1 MNSRRV
7 VGGDVAVRGYDRRV
21 SAKPAVVEAPG
32 PSGVREVRVS
42 SPDRVL
48 WPAAGMADGKPVTK
62 LDMAEYLVAVADPM
76 LRALGDRPVTLQRF
90 PEGIEGEEFFSK
102 NPPKGVP
109 DWTRTVMCTY
119 PSGRKHPQL
128 VIDEIGSAVWAAQMN
143 TITFHPWPVRT
154 ADVDNPD
161 ELRIDLDPQPGRG
174 FADAVEAAH
183 ALREVM
189 EEIGLTAWAKTSGN
203 RGVHVYA
210 RVAPTHEFLDVRHGV
225 IGIARELERRLPDLV
240 TTSWWKEE
248 RGERVFVDF
257 NQACRDRTIASA
269 YSPRPLPG
277 APVSTPV
284 TWEEL
289 GSVDPKELTVRTVP
303 GLVASRGDAW
313 AGIDD
318 AVGDVASAIAL
329 WDKDVNERGLGE
341 LNFPPDYPKMP
352 GEPPRVQPSK
362 RRQDKSDEE
371 YMAPKADRDADLR
384 EVWGPVVP
392 PVEPMLAKP
401 VKDFSAVKVEAL
413 YEPKWDGFR
422 SIIFRSGDLV
432 EIGSRNEKPMT
443 RYFPDVVEAVLE
455 NFPQKCVIDG
465 EIVLISPESGDRL
478 DFDLLQQRIH
488 PATSRVKKLAAETPA
503 SFVAFDLLSLDGEDY
518 TGRPFSERRAALE
531 KALATASAPVHLTAA
546 TADRDVAKGWFT
558 QFEGAGLDGVI
569 AKPVDVAYEPDK
581 RLMFKIKHERTA
593 DCVVAGYRVH
603 KSGPDAIGS
612 LLLGLYGDDGQLASV
627 GVIGAL
633 PMTRRRELFE
643 ELQPLVAEWDEHPW
657 NWAKPEDGVRTPRSS
672 EFSRWNNQKDLSF
685 VPLRPERV
693 VEVRYDHMEGTRF
706 RHTAQFVRWR
716 DDRTPESCTFD
727 QLEEPFSYDLADVL
741 SAGH

>member
-1 MNSRRV
+1 MAGRG
-7 VGGDVAVRGYDRRV
+7 VGSAAYDRAV
-21 SAKPAVVEAPG
+21 SAKPAVLEVPG
-32 PSGVREVRVS
+32 PDGTVRDVRIS

-48 WPAAGMADGKPVTK
+48 WPAQGMAEGEPVTK
-62 LDMAEYLVAVADPM
+62 LDLANYVLAVGDPL

-109 DWTRTVMCTY
+109 EFTRTVMCTY
-119 PSGRKHPQL
+119 PSGRKHLQL
-128 VIDEIGSAVWAAQMN
+128 VFDEVASAMWAVQMN
-143 TITFHPWPVRT
+143 AITFHPWPVRT
-154 ADVDNPD
+154 SNVDNPD
-161 ELRIDLDPQPGRG
+161 ELRIDLDPQPGRD
-174 FADAVEAAH
+174 FRDAVEAAF

-189 EEIGLTAWAKTSGN
+189 AEIGLTAWAKTSGN

-210 RVAPTHEFLDVRHGV
+210 RIAPTHEFLDVRHGV

-248 RGERVFVDF
+248 RGERIFVDF

-289 GSVDPKELTVRTVP
+289 RDTDPRALTIRTVP
-303 GLVASRGDAW
+303 ALVADRGDAW

-318 AVGDVASAIAL
+318 TVGDVANAIAL
-329 WDKDVNERGLGE
+329 WDKDVERGLGE

-371 YMAPKADRDADLR
+371 YMAPKAERDAELR
-384 EVWGPVVP
+384 ELWGPVPP
-392 PVEPMLAKP
+392 PVPPMLAKA
-401 VKDFSAVKVEAL
+401 VKDFGAVKGEVV

-422 SIIFRSGDLV
+422 SIIFRSGDEV

-443 RYFPDVVEAVLE
+443 RYFPDIVEAVKAS
-455 NFPQKCVIDG
+455 FPERAVIDG
-465 EIVLISPESGDRL
+465 EIILIDPTDGNRL
-478 DFDLLQQRIH
+478 DFELLQQRIH
-488 PATSRVKKLAAETPA
+488 PAASRVRKLSLETPA
-503 SFVAFDLLSLDGEDY
+503 SFVAFDLLALDDEDF
-518 TGRPFSERRAALE
+518 TDRPFSERRAALE
-531 KALATASAPVHLTAA
+531 QALAKAEAPIHLTAM
-546 TADRDVAKGWFT
+546 TSDRDEAKDWFE

-569 AKPVDVAYEPDK
+569 AKPVDVRYEPDK

-593 DCVVAGYRVH
+593 DCVVAGYRTH
-603 KSGPDAIGS
+603 KTDAEAIGS
-612 LLLGLYGDDGQLASV
+612 LLLGLYDADGNLASV
-627 GVIGAL
+627 GVIGAF
-633 PMTRRRELFE
+633 PMARRRELYE
-643 ELQPLVAEWDEHPW
+643 ELQPLVAEWDDHPW
-657 NWAKPEDGVRTPRSS
+657 NWAKPEEGVRTPRSS

-685 VPLRPERV
+685 TPLRPERV
-693 VEVRYDHMEGTRF
+693 VEVRYDHMEGNRF

-716 DDRTPESCTFD
+716 DDRTPESCTFE
-727 QLEEPFSYDLADVL
+727 QLEEPVSYDLADVL
-741 SAGH
+741 SAGRD